1 MSSPGS
7 GKRLTKG
14 ERKVMART
22 VAVIAMVAVFLL
34 SASDVRG
41 GAGGLVQPAKT
52 TGPAVNFT
60 VVTVVNDTSAA
71 STKGQTTLRV
81 QKSNQFDGALFTSGY
96 VQAFTSVCILSGSS
110 LQGSTALRFVGFMD
124 LWVPFDVRA
133 QLLGKLGDPNKAA
146 VTDVNDAACSTVNGV
161 TSLSFTGTIQFG
173 S

>member
-1 MSSPGS
+1 M
-7 GKRLTKG
+7 
-14 ERKVMART
+14 VRT
-22 VAVIAMVAVFLL
+22 VVIALIAATFLL

-60 VVTVVNDTSAA
+60 VAA
-71 STKGQTTLRV
+71 VISGATTKGETALRV

-96 VQAFTSVCILSGSS
+96 VTAFTSGCILSGSS
-110 LQGSTALRFVGFMD
+110 LQGSTAQRFVGLMD

-146 VTDVNDAACSTVNGV
+146 ITDINDASCSTVDGV
-161 TSLSFTGTIQFG
+161 TTLSFTGTIQFG
-173 S
+173 T